1 MNKEALFMMYIVT
14 RLDQYKTAH
23 SSIKTVGRLVN
34 MFDILILVYRKAN
47 RPPGELISEVLDG
60 Q

>member
-1 MNKEALFMMYIVT
+1 MMYIVT
-14 RLDQYKTAH
+14 MLDQYKTAH